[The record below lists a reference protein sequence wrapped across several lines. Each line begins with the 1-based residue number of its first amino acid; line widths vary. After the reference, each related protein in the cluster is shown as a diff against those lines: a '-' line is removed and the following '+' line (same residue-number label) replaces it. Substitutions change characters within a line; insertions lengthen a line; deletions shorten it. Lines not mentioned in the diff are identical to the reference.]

1 MNAVRFY
8 LRIYN
13 FGKALWDE
21 KNYWHAAFIYI
32 YVILVLPVETYFNY
46 ILYHYCPSLHE
57 GKKNFRIREN
67 SWRILHVSSSY
78 HLILGESLTAIKEN
92 FERYV
97 FFTYFIICF
106 KNLYIWEIW
115 GYENSGK
122 GFWIHSEFK
131 TIAPNG
137 TLID

>member
-106 KNLYIWEIW
+106 KIMLFMLICKRFSLSSWSILIFFKKSFSVNL
-115 GYENSGK
+115 
-122 GFWIHSEFK
+122 
-131 TIAPNG
+131 
-137 TLID
+137 

>member
-21 KNYWHAAFIYI
+21 KDYWHAAFIYI
-32 YVILVLPVETYFNY
+32 YVILVLPVERYFNY
-46 ILYHYCPSLHE
+46 ILYHYYPSLHD
-57 GKKNFRIREN
+57 GKKISGTSCF
-67 SWRILHVSSSY
+67 LH
-78 HLILGESLTAIKEN
+78 HLTLGESLTTIKEN
-92 FERYV
+92 FERYI

-115 GYENSGK
+115 GYENSEK

-137 TLID
+137 TLVD